1 MSKETQSI
9 LQKVYYSVSPLSSEY
24 FRKVWE
30 EQNNL
35 SRKQFYNRLKNPT
48 IDDVLL
54 FCHVCK
60 VDEKE
65 ILQPL
70 KSKYKNVPPFST
82 NLQLTIEP

>member
-1 MSKETQSI
+1 MSI
-9 LQKVYYSVSPLSSEY
+9 LIKIDATVSPLCSAYFKQVWLQQTKLSERQ
-24 FRKVWE
+24 FR
-30 EQNNL
+30 
-35 SRKQFYNRLKNPT
+35 NRLKNPT
-48 IDDVLL
+48 IDDILL

-82 NLQLTIEP
+82 NLQLTIEQ